1 MAQGTEAQLLLP
13 GINASSASL
22 DGSAGH
28 VNMGD
33 LSAHERQTIEF
44 YMYVFLGV
52 VVALAGGSVLLYCVH
67 QRRLERFEQE
77 DNLNNNMQRHL
88 LEDSVVQDGQAE
100 WQCSVCYHENH
111 PAKRECLMCG
121 TPEVISQGVA
131 PTSTKQTTKPYQL
144 LTSESPESHAALAAR
159 NRSFHV
165 RRLNEMNLTQRQRG
179 ARRRHLWQ
187 RERTPDG
194 QFRWVRV
201 GHCQPSRL
209 SQLAS
214 NLRASLPAAA
224 VSLLPSTP
232 EGARLSAPAAYAF
245 SPEDDSHGSTSP
257 LSTAVTSH
265 SDRDDIGVE
274 TELTMVDSADAD
286 GTYSAAIRKNVRG
299 YRSPTNCDGLS
310 ASAVSSDDALIAQPS
325 VGYVRHVNEQGQAE
339 WVPADSLVHE
349 HDAVTSIDIDEF
361 PRATSYIDFESI
373 AALPFK
379 LKVRWFLKE
388 LGKVAVPWDEGHL
401 LLKIRREAVLGE
413 SMHLLMLVPAADLRQ
428 RLRIE
433 FIDEPGLDA
442 GGLLREWVLL
452 LCEQLFDES
461 YGLFRRTHADQSGY
475 WLNPNSREIHRDHLH
490 CFQFVGRLL
499 AKCLLEGQLLTV
511 HLALPLL
518 KHLLGV
524 PISFSDLEFLDAE
537 LHRHALWLR
546 DNDGAE
552 ALALDFTIQRQT
564 SDGTVVTDELKP
576 GGRYIPVTDANKE
589 EYLMLLFKHK
599 MFAGVGEQLA
609 ALLQGLYDVLP
620 RTLLAVFDYQE
631 LELLLCGVPSID
643 VADWESHTD
652 IRYTRAEQGVNQATS
667 SEHQVVQWFWEAVR
681 VFSQE
686 ERARLLQFVTGT
698 SRVPAEGFRALLS
711 HDGRIRR
718 FSLQLVPIGAPPTG
732 LYPKAHTC
740 FNRLDL
746 PVYRSYE
753 ELVTYLTLV
762 INMEITGFTM
772 Q

>member
-1 MAQGTEAQLLLP
+1 MR
-13 GINASSASL
+13 
-22 DGSAGH
+22 AG
-28 VNMGD
+28 
-33 LSAHERQTIEF
+33 IEF
-44 YMYVFLGV
+44 YLYVFLGV
-52 VVALAGGSVLLYCVH
+52 VVALAGGALMLYCVH
-67 QRRLERFEQE
+67 QRRLQQFVHD
-77 DNLNNNMQRHL
+77 DNANNNMQRHL
-88 LEDSVVQDGQAE
+88 LEDSVVQDGQTE

-121 TPEVISQGVA
+121 TPEVAA
-131 PTSTKQTTKPYQL
+131 PPATNAKQVNKSFQL
-144 LTSESPESHAALAAR
+144 LTSESTEIQAALAAR

-165 RRLNEMNLTQRQRG
+165 RRLNEMNLNQRQRG

-187 RERTPDG
+187 RERTAEG

-201 GHCQPSRL
+201 GHCQPSRI
-209 SQLAS
+209 SQFALDI
-214 NLRASLPAAA
+214 RASLPAVAA
-224 VSLLPSTP
+224 SLLPNTAT
-232 EGARLSAPAAYAF
+232 ENERLSAPATFIFDEEY
-245 SPEDDSHGSTSP
+245 HGSTS
-257 LSTAVTSH
+257 SH
-265 SDRDDIGVE
+265 SLSRASQEDREDLGVE
-274 TELTMVDSADAD
+274 TELTMVKSAGAD
-286 GTYSAAIRKNVRG
+286 GTYSAAIRKNVR
-299 YRSPTNCDGLS
+299 PVNCDSLTTS
-310 ASAVSSDDALIAQPS
+310 TTSMDDVLIAQPS
-325 VGYVRHVNEQGQAE
+325 VGYVRHVNEQGQSE
-339 WVPADSLVHE
+339 WVPVDALVHE
-349 HDAVTSIDIDEF
+349 RETVTTIDIDEF
-361 PRATSYIDFESI
+361 PRASSYIDFESV

-379 LKVRWFLKE
+379 AKVRWFLKE
-388 LGKVAVPWDEGHL
+388 LGKIAVPWNEGHL
-401 LLKIRREAVLGE
+401 LLKIRREAVLSE
-413 SMHLLMLVPAADLRQ
+413 SMHLLMLVPASDLRQ

-461 YGLFRRTHADQSGY
+461 YGLFQRTHADQSGY
-475 WLNPNSREIHRDHLH
+475 WINPNSREIHRDHLQ

-546 DNDGAE
+546 DNEGAD
-552 ALALDFTIQRQT
+552 ALALDFTAQRQGNNGSIIT
-564 SDGTVVTDELKP
+564 EELKP
-576 GGRYIPVTDANKE
+576 GGKDIPVTDANKE
-589 EYLMLLFKHK
+589 EYLTLVLKHK
-599 MFAGVGEQLA
+599 MFGGVREQLE
-609 ALLQGLYDVLP
+609 ALLLGLYDVLP
-620 RTLLAVFDYQE
+620 RSLLAVFDYQE

-643 VADWESHTD
+643 VTDWESHTD
-652 IRYTRAEQGVNQATS
+652 IRYMRAEQGVNKPAS
-667 SEHQVVQWFWEAVR
+667 SECLVVQWFWNAVR
-681 VFSQE
+681 SFSQE

-711 HDGRIRR
+711 HDGRVRR
-718 FSLQLVPIGAPPTG
+718 FGLQLVSIGSPPAG

-746 PVYRSYE
+746 PVYRSYD

>member
-1 MAQGTEAQLLLP
+1 MVQRFGAAPSLLP
-13 GINASSASL
+13 GINESSTSL

-28 VNMGD
+28 VSMGD
-33 LSAHERQTIEF
+33 LSAHQRQTIEF

-52 VVALAGGSVLLYCVH
+52 VMALAGGSMLLYCVH
-67 QRRLERFEQE
+67 QRRLERFEHD

-131 PTSTKQTTKPYQL
+131 ATTTKQARKSFQL
-144 LTSESPESHAALAAR
+144 LTTETPESQAALAAR

-165 RRLNEMNLTQRQRG
+165 RRLNEMNLNQRQRG

-209 SQLAS
+209 SHLAA
-214 NLRASLPAAA
+214 NIRASLPAAA

-232 EGARLSAPAAYAF
+232 EAERLSAPAAYAY
-245 SPEDDSHGSTSP
+245 SPEQESP
-257 LSTAVTSH
+257 LSIAMDNH
-265 SDRDDIGVE
+265 SNREGLGVE
-274 TELTMVDSADAD
+274 TELTMVESADAD
-286 GTYSAAIRKNVRG
+286 GKYSAAIRKNACG
-299 YRSPTNCDGLS
+299 CRSPTALS
-310 ASAVSSDDALIAQPS
+310 ASAISSDDALIAQPS

-339 WVPADSLVHE
+339 WVPADTLVHE
-349 HDAVTSIDIDEF
+349 HDTVTSIDLDEF

-379 LKVRWFLKE
+379 LKVRWFFKE
-388 LGKVAVPWDEGHL
+388 LGKIAVPWDEGHL

-461 YGLFRRTHADQSGY
+461 YGLFQRTHADQSGY

-499 AKCLLEGQLLTV
+499 AKCLLEGQLMTV

-552 ALALDFTIQRQT
+552 ALELDFTIQRQT

-576 GGRYIPVTDANKE
+576 GGKDIPVTDANKE
-589 EYLMLLFKHK
+589 EYLTLLLKHK

-620 RTLLAVFDYQE
+620 RSLLAVFDYQE

-652 IRYTRAEQGVNQATS
+652 VRYVRAEQGFNSPTS
-667 SEHQVVQWFWEAVR
+667 SEQQVVQWFWEAVR

-718 FSLQLVPIGAPPTG
+718 FGLQLVSIGAPPTG